1 MRRHV
6 GAVRVDSRDVD
17 NVWAYEEIVDSSI
30 RPIDVL
36 IAQHKSS
43 WFQFPL
49 EAPYCWD
56 RHTVL

>member
-6 GAVRVDSRDVD
+6 GAVRVGSRDVD
-17 NVWAYEEIVDSSI
+17 NVWTYVESVDSSI
-30 RPIDVL
+30 RPIDAL

-49 EAPYCWD
+49 EAP
-56 RHTVL
+56 